1 MKHTL
6 RLLAAPAAAML
17 LLASCGTSDEPT
29 PAEDTAAQEAPQDGA
44 EPADEEQGD
53 ESDSWPTVEDEDGNV
68 VENPEDQPMDDGGG
82 DEEYDA
88 GVVEVG
94 EWGTFSTI
102 GMELPKGEGEI
113 DVRVGD
119 FECGVTSIPDAVD
132 NPVYMESGGEEG
144 EPNIAA
150 EPEDGKEFCIFDME
164 YKNVGSTPY
173 QVDEPGAVLL
183 ESGDVHEQS
192 TEDQDIAW
200 TIQDYVIDLNPGD
213 TGEYQHVVSIPAG
226 ATPLAL
232 FYPSETAVQ
241 ISTMVLF
248 LQ

>member
-1 MKHTL
+1 MKRTL

-17 LLASCGTSDEPT
+17 LLASCGTSDEPA
-29 PAEDTAAQEAPQDGA
+29 PAEDTAAQEATQ
-44 EPADEEQGD
+44 ADADAPEDEQVD
-53 ESDSWPTVEDEDGNV
+53 DSDAWPIVEDEDGNV
-68 VENPEDQPMDDGGG
+68 VEHPEDEPMDDGGD

-88 GVVEVG
+88 GVVEAG
-94 EWGTFSTI
+94 DSGTFSTI
-102 GMELPKGEGEI
+102 GMDLPKGEGEI
-113 DVRVGD
+113 EVRVGD

-150 EPEDGKEFCIFDME
+150 EPEDGKEFCVFDME

-200 TIQDYVIDLNPGD
+200 TIQNYVIDLNPGD
-213 TGEYQHVVSIPAG
+213 TGEYKHVVSIPAG
-226 ATPLAL
+226 ETPLAL
-232 FYPSETAVQ
+232 FYPSETAVMT
-241 ISTMVLF
+241 STMVLF